1 MKKLYWYTYVYFA
14 VFICLHYN
22 IFAKTTDNPPLIL
35 KPTPVKALPVR
46 FKPLPFKPLYLN
58 KVDVYEFDQKA
69 YVFKK
74 NTSAL
79 PVLTA
84 QEWQTVSNDPIRF
97 TLMPNKRDAKVG
109 EEIELT
115 LTAELLNISPLLMF
129 TFEELRE
136 YTLKVIL
143 PKDFIQTGGTYYDFI
158 SDKLNPGNPRKTYT
172 IKGRYLAKPAID
184 DCFEVLRKL
193 NNEVFILKAK
203 QCPLI
208 TEVDMASINT
218 VIAAD
223 SLKNTRAIAAIDLS
237 KVKFT
242 YTVHTTGRNP
252 EQLPETPSIIYYN
265 CYRWDNYSFSTMLDS
280 VGRSEIIRNGG
291 SDNWEMIQKN
301 GNTIL
306 NQYSD
311 CGQGFAGLYSSIL
324 ASTTSITSTIKIYGS
339 NVCPTPGNAVPI
351 YTKSITYTIDRESTP
366 AHCVSQPVSF
376 TITTNSTNLCPGNST
391 TLTASNNCAG
401 IITWK
406 KNDVTYGNGGNSLA
420 VSEAGTYKAVC
431 SNPSTTSNSIIIST
445 STSPSP
451 AAPTV
456 ATDKSTLTPGE
467 YASLTANNC
476 SGTVLWTGPNNYAAV
491 GSQISVNKS
500 GNYNAKCQT
509 TCNGTTYYSGLSST
523 ISISTAPLRIDVNKT
538 QIIPGESV
546 TLTAIGCTNGYIK
559 WKINDNLQATSDN
572 PFTFNSSGF
581 YSASCNSWDGTYTS
595 DWVTVFIHQLPANT
609 PTITASKT
617 RAYNNESVTLT
628 ATGCTTYYW
637 AIPVR
642 LPDGSYVT
650 PTPYLSSTSGSR
662 TVTGPA
668 NYSVSCT
675 NQGPWTNVTV
685 YPSHPGDITI
695 SSNKTVANNDEA
707 VQLSA
712 NGECPSSAGIQW
724 KIAGVS
730 SWTTRYESKTVYGP
744 GTYEARCIVDDLSYG
759 SWASIRINAPAPGG
773 ITITS
778 SKTSAAST
786 ELVTLRA
793 NGCTGEIVW
802 TLPNNTEVRGSDI
815 LYATGPG
822 TYKAKCVRFGL
833 NGEIASIV
841 IQTKPNDAPRFYATQ
856 SVAAAN
862 QMFQLVAENCPNNYV
877 QWGVPKLDAN
887 GNTYYDYANFF
898 TTLIVRG
905 PGTYKVR
912 CNEGNHTDFQDII
925 VFPSSSD
932 ALVIVAN
939 KARVLP
945 TESVSLT
952 AFGCPNGIV
961 TWELGTSNVVGV
973 QLNTSGPGTYKAR
986 CTGDP
991 TNNGDYAAATI
1002 LPNGSIVPSLSADKN
1017 TACPNEAVT
1026 VTASN
1031 GSCPTGWPFQ
1041 WQLVKND
1048 KIDYWLNNRN
1058 AIENFG
1064 ENYGDVFEIVSG
1076 NSLSRTGPRVYYV
1089 RCLKPDGTWM
1099 GEFKDKSFIVE
1110 PVFPEYLRASNNGP
1124 ALMGATGIKV
1134 AVTEVPGPNI
1144 TYTWTGPAGSN
1155 FSSNV
1160 RNPTIAGL
1168 TEAKSGIYTVTVR
1181 KTAPVACSVTA
1192 TTNLVVSGCSD
1203 IRIKAI
1209 DPITGEE
1216 TNILSYSTNPAIEFT
1231 DLGLE
1236 VVSSSGMPIN
1246 NMNFLWTKP
1255 DGTTSTSSQLVVN
1268 KKGIY
1273 KVKLTVPNT
1282 TIGCNVSTTLYKFN
1296 FETERWSEKVNTTYS
1311 DGTQVTVVPI
1321 EYKGDITIRMIDA
1334 NGNPVTTPKYKTL
1347 VSRLLVYKQS
1357 NGVKRSVKM
1366 HLFPTTAY
1374 MQTHTRI
1381 KPSDFTGLALFI
1393 DEKANTF
1400 AGGRKYLN
1408 GVAVTNYN
1416 TASAVP
1422 CEDNPQAEVEVE
1434 ENAISGR
1441 PNRWKRFIFFLKH
1454 GFLLA
1459 CDGGGGSGH
1468 ISGEVRSSDPPGCG
1482 GCDYFYPGPLGL
1494 GPGIDFLGGAAI
1506 PPVVYPEDQSAC
1518 TDDVDLMSDVFSS
1531 LANNIPQSEL
1541 VSFNNTT
1548 NLYEVKGDFD
1558 YFKTIYYLIENELK
1572 KQFPANAA
1580 KYSSPSNH
1588 QLLDAYNNLAAFYNK
1603 SSDDYNLSMKK
1614 LTGNYTTAS
1623 CYYTSGIE
1631 SIETDLK
1638 PQINIHI
1645 SRLDSYR
1652 NTFGNSYGLTI
1663 FNTINQIIKDKG
1675 LSLDD
1680 ALQYAEDGKSV
1691 IVGIKGIDIWNKI
1704 LLLNPGISI
1713 ITVSPYV
1720 KKIVIGNLEIIYTR
1734 FSNDTEDGKITY
1746 SSVNNGIASSLD
1758 FYFLD
1763 DDDNATD
1770 RIQLIETPTL
1780 SLGFSDFTSYQFQQ
1794 YLINCGVKQQI
1805 YDDPRFAHL
1814 SNAEKDKQFY
1824 YRSGRIF
1831 EKAVID
1837 CFGTSKN
1844 NVPFPVGPTNNPK
1857 SVIPDLVDVGGI
1869 AGTEIRNGQN
1879 IKVTYWWTNSIFRD
1893 AKVTFQSNQVI
1904 NYKGNSPAN
1913 EDQLQGMIEVLS
1925 RMNDAHYYEGSRAI
1939 ADIKIALGLGTP
1951 IHKNAAVSGA
1961 AVLHII
1967 TPAGITLAPEIGIA
1981 AAQKNVILVHSESEF
1996 NSMTQEFRI
2005 KPGKIKNKEL
2015 LNSQTKTL
2023 LNNTALIDNG
2033 YTVSGTATI
2042 DCYNTK

>member
-1 MKKLYWYTYVYFA
+1 MKKLYSYTYVYLA

-97 TLMPNKRDAKVG
+97 TLMPNKRYAKVG

-158 SDKLNPGNPRKTYT
+158 SDKLNPANPRKTYT
-172 IKGRYLAKPAID
+172 IKGRYLAKPTID

-223 SLKNTRAIAAIDLS
+223 SLKNTRAITAIDLS

-280 VGRSEIIRNGG
+280 VGRAEIIRNGG

-351 YTKSITYTIDRESTP
+351 YTKSITYTIDRVSTP

-391 TLTASNNCAG
+391 TITASNNCAG

-406 KNDVTYGNGGNSLA
+406 KNDVTYGNGGGSIV
-420 VSEAGTYKAVC
+420 VSEAGTYKATC

-445 STSPSP
+445 STSP

-491 GSQISVNKS
+491 GSQVSVNKS

-509 TCNGTTYYSGLSST
+509 TCNGSTYYSGLSSA

-538 QIIPGESV
+538 QITPGESV

-581 YSASCNSWDGTYTS
+581 YSASCNSWDATYTS

-609 PTITASKT
+609 PTITANKT
-617 RAYNNESVTLT
+617 RAYNNESITLT

-650 PTPYLSSTSGSR
+650 PTPYPSSTSGSR

-712 NGECPSSAGIQW
+712 NGDCPSNAGIQW

-730 SWTTRYESKTVYGP
+730 SWTTRNESKTVYGP

-793 NGCTGEIVW
+793 NGCTGEVVW

-887 GNTYYDYANFF
+887 GNIYYDYANFF

-1017 TACPNEAVT
+1017 TACSDEDVQVDAF
-1026 VTASN
+1026 S

-1076 NSLSRTGPRVYYV
+1076 NSITRRGPRVYYV
-1089 RCLKPDGTWM
+1089 RCLKPDGTWI

-1144 TYTWTGPAGSN
+1144 TYSWTGPAGSG

-1160 RNPTIAGL
+1160 RNPTITGL

-1203 IRIKAI
+1203 IRIKAT
-1209 DPITGEE
+1209 DPVTGTE
-1216 TNILSYSTNPAIEFT
+1216 TYSLPIVADQVNQYGTLALSPVYNDGTAIPYSSFT
-1231 DLGLE
+1231 
-1236 VVSSSGMPIN
+1236 
-1246 NMNFLWTKP
+1246 WTKT
-1255 DGTTSTSSQLVVN
+1255 DGTTSTGEYLIVN
-1268 KKGIY
+1268 TPGIY
-1273 KVKLTVPNT
+1273 KVKVTPNGSTTGCT
-1282 TIGCNVSTTLYKFN
+1282 TISYIIKENFHIEQWEKAQNLNFKDGTAVTVIPILHKSIEKAAILYDLGIKNDPVSKNAVVSKLLRYTLPNGAKQSEVLYIIPTPYYLAHNNNLINGNNLDGFVLT
-1296 FETERWSEKVNTTYS
+1296 FTETERKFLGGWYYHNGSPIFRVKMDFNLFAEGRNCKGKVCWTQIARTQEGDYTSEDFAYYPYGCSDPTRVEDFVEPGSKLVLAIPTSCVDNPTRHLNNDSNTNTNPNPPESPWNNTPTGAGDPLWEWNKPRGGGGSFSNYSPYTPTILKDDYDFNNTALNQYVNGITKILSEVGNRYPNLNEFSDSEFSLLLNLIQTALRKSLPNDASSINFNNITPLVVNAFRNSDYQSVAYSLINSFGPLQTGNPNVIRNAILNNVDNIVNSFYALSTISKTLASTSGQNLANNIVNILQTQGKDVSKTLLLYENNIYMSEVDLQNLWTGLGGNINNPQTIINS
-1311 DGTQVTVVPI
+1311 DGVEIIFKPETENNEAKLTFNRNGFTISIEKDFGLKEIYSTLAATPRVTLFEEFKKNTVAMKAFANILKTQEGANFINQFKPTGIHKNVYLILGSPKLGGVRLGATYML
-1321 EYKGDITIRMIDA
+1321 EYPPGVQRFQIGSNLGYDVKTAVLAEVNLRPMDETLDA
-1334 NGNPVTTPKYKTL
+1334 NPKYKTL
-1347 VSRLLVYKQS
+1347 EYVTATMAHEFFAHVQEDLDRLA
-1357 NGVKRSVKM
+1357 R
-1366 HLFPTTAY
+1366 AY
-1374 MQTHTRI
+1374 
-1381 KPSDFTGLALFI
+1381 PLAV
-1393 DEKANTF
+1393 NS
-1400 AGGRKYLN
+1400 
-1408 GVAVTNYN
+1408 TNYTALLNCIKDSADPDHRKLARGEITKLNNIISQLDVLTNSKKHAQAYTDDKN
-1416 TASAVP
+1416 THSKDK
-1422 CEDNPQAEVEVE
+1422 DNP
-1434 ENAISGR
+1434 
-1441 PNRWKRFIFFLKH
+1441 
-1454 GFLLA
+1454 
-1459 CDGGGGSGH
+1459 
-1468 ISGEVRSSDPPGCG
+1468 
-1482 GCDYFYPGPLGL
+1482 
-1494 GPGIDFLGGAAI
+1494 
-1506 PPVVYPEDQSAC
+1506 
-1518 TDDVDLMSDVFSS
+1518 T
-1531 LANNIPQSEL
+1531 
-1541 VSFNNTT
+1541 
-1548 NLYEVKGDFD
+1548 
-1558 YFKTIYYLIENELK
+1558 
-1572 KQFPANAA
+1572 
-1580 KYSSPSNH
+1580 SPCN
-1588 QLLDAYNNLAAFYNK
+1588 
-1603 SSDDYNLSMKK
+1603 
-1614 LTGNYTTAS
+1614 
-1623 CYYTSGIE
+1623 
-1631 SIETDLK
+1631 
-1638 PQINIHI
+1638 
-1645 SRLDSYR
+1645 
-1652 NTFGNSYGLTI
+1652 
-1663 FNTINQIIKDKG
+1663 
-1675 LSLDD
+1675 
-1680 ALQYAEDGKSV
+1680 
-1691 IVGIKGIDIWNKI
+1691 
-1704 LLLNPGISI
+1704 
-1713 ITVSPYV
+1713 
-1720 KKIVIGNLEIIYTR
+1720 
-1734 FSNDTEDGKITY
+1734 
-1746 SSVNNGIASSLD
+1746 
-1758 FYFLD
+1758 
-1763 DDDNATD
+1763 
-1770 RIQLIETPTL
+1770 
-1780 SLGFSDFTSYQFQQ
+1780 
-1794 YLINCGVKQQI
+1794 
-1805 YDDPRFAHL
+1805 
-1814 SNAEKDKQFY
+1814 
-1824 YRSGRIF
+1824 
-1831 EKAVID
+1831 
-1837 CFGTSKN
+1837 
-1844 NVPFPVGPTNNPK
+1844 
-1857 SVIPDLVDVGGI
+1857 
-1869 AGTEIRNGQN
+1869 
-1879 IKVTYWWTNSIFRD
+1879 
-1893 AKVTFQSNQVI
+1893 
-1904 NYKGNSPAN
+1904 
-1913 EDQLQGMIEVLS
+1913 
-1925 RMNDAHYYEGSRAI
+1925 
-1939 ADIKIALGLGTP
+1939 
-1951 IHKNAAVSGA
+1951 
-1961 AVLHII
+1961 
-1967 TPAGITLAPEIGIA
+1967 
-1981 AAQKNVILVHSESEF
+1981 
-1996 NSMTQEFRI
+1996 
-2005 KPGKIKNKEL
+2005 
-2015 LNSQTKTL
+2015 
-2023 LNNTALIDNG
+2023 
-2033 YTVSGTATI
+2033 
-2042 DCYNTK
+2042 